1 MVRVFNKMVKY
12 PLIWTPKSKREFTS
26 KEKASI
32 KSCKVVQSEITGNL
46 GIEFCMHA
54 KYKGKHV
61 RNTIL
66 IWFPDEDKFQVNQ
79 KVNINDLAV
88 LTATNNCGT
97 KVFRITLK

>member
-1 MVRVFNKMVKY
+1 MVKVFNKMVKY
-12 PLIWTPKSKREFTS
+12 PLIWTPKSKIEFTS

-66 IWFPDEDKFQVNQ
+66 IWSPDEDKFQVNQ
-79 KVNINDLAV
+79 KLDIENLALLTVVSNTGYEV
-88 LTATNNCGT
+88 LR
-97 KVFRITLK
+97 VTLK